1 MKHNQTALQKAM
13 NTTMAKSLNNLLA
26 AEEIARINVKTS
38 KMTIDQAKV
47 YLTSE
52 LEKWQS
58 LITEKQYQDRNVE
71 QSVLQHVKELLFL
84 VNNLMQAPTV
94 VLERERFRTQLTVCK
109 KVYKNSLLCHVLRC
123 GVSNRARYSRRFHRR
138 ILVVKQT
145 STKLRQTELTAE
157 LDGDQI

>member
-1 MKHNQTALQKAM
+1 MKHHQTALQKAM

-94 VLERERFRTQLTVCK
+94 VHERERFRTQLTVCK
-109 KVYKNSLLCHVLRC
+109 KVYKNSLTPLP
-123 GVSNRARYSRRFHRR
+123 R
-138 ILVVKQT
+138 IEMWSVKQGPLFKEI
-145 STKLRQTELTAE
+145 SSPHISGKAN
-157 LDGDQI
+157 IY